1 MFRVFRAVSWQVMV
15 VVYEEEEPVASSD
28 GLKFT
33 VKIKEI
39 ELSPGGSR
47 RPLRSKSYNYKEAAE
62 GVRANYGCC
71 LDEVVGILLR
81 SSVGFFGDLR
91 EYGLHGYRL
100 QRSAA

>member
-1 MFRVFRAVSWQVMV
+1 M
-15 VVYEEEEPVASSD
+15 
-28 GLKFT
+28 GL
-33 VKIKEI
+33 
-39 ELSPGGSR
+39 R
-47 RPLRSKSYNYKEAAE
+47 YKEAAE